1 VRAQRRGAAQ
11 RRSKTLRAAARSRAL
26 RSRAASAPRARAAVY
41 EPVAWLAKGVQYEL
55 FGLNPKGFVACSLL
69 LHFAARHASRALRP
83 AALSIAPP

>member
-1 VRAQRRGAAQ
+1 M
-11 RRSKTLRAAARSRAL
+11 
-26 RSRAASAPRARAAVY
+26 Y